1 MTNRLPTFLAE
12 LPPFGSGGREKF
24 RFRSYEA
31 SCSALLYSFGLALV
45 YFSAEL
51 ISVEPLLS
59 EPLVSE
65 PSPAES
71 DLALAPPA
79 SDTVKVEPSSFPS
92 ASPLLPSSSSV
103 LSSPSSPLFAS
114 PPDAEGGRVV
124 CRRTAYSCMFCQTS
138 PSLVS
143 FSSTSAG
150 RKTLERSRCCSSSHV
165 TGMETGMPLRPRRL

>member
-12 LPPFGSGGREKF
+12 LPPFGSGVREKF

-31 SCSALLYSFGLALV
+31 SCSALLYFFGLPSV
-45 YFSAEL
+45 FFSAEPF
-51 ISVEPLLS
+51 SPEPLLS
-59 EPLVSE
+59 EP
-65 PSPAES
+65 SPAEPA
-71 DLALAPPA
+71 LALLPPG
-79 SDTVKVEPSSFPS
+79 SDTVKVEPFSFPS
-92 ASPLLPSSSSV
+92 CSPCLPSPSSV
-103 LSSPSSPLFAS
+103 LSPPSSPLFAS

-138 PSLVS
+138 PTLVS